1 MTPTNPD
8 PLRARALALGLVGLL
23 DEWEAY
29 RDCPWLPNLLAAE
42 EAARGKRS
50 LERRIAGAHVGRF
63 KPMAAFDWGWPK
75 DIDRAAIE
83 DLFTFKFVDEAMNVV
98 LVGPNA
104 AGKSMIGQNLA
115 YEGVKRGFS
124 ARFTTA
130 SAMLNDLASQDGA
143 RALNLAF
150 RRYTRPRIL
159 VVDEVGYLSYGNRHA
174 DLFFEVVTRRYEERP
189 IVISTNK
196 PFAEWGEVFPN
207 ASCVVTLIDRLVHR
221 SEIISINADSYRLKE
236 AQERA
241 ARRAKERAPK

>member
-1 MTPTNPD
+1 MTTMNPD
-8 PLRARALALGLVGLL
+8 LLRTRALALGLVGMT
-23 DEWEAY
+23 DHWEDY
-29 RDCPWLPNLLAAE
+29 REAPWLPDLLAFE

-50 LERRIAGAHVGRF
+50 LERRIASAHLGRF
-63 KPMAAFDWGWPK
+63 KPMAEFDWAWPK

-83 DLFTFKFVDEAMNVV
+83 ELFTFGFVKEAANV
-98 LVGPNA
+98 LFLGANA
-104 AGKSMIGQNLA
+104 VGKSMICRNLA
-115 YEGVKRGFS
+115 YEGVKKGFS

-130 SAMLNDLASQDGA
+130 SAMLNDLASQDGS
-143 RALNLAF
+143 RALNLAL
-150 RRYTRPRIL
+150 RRYIRPRIL
-159 VVDEVGYLSYGNRHA
+159 IVDEVGYMSYGNQHA

-236 AQERA
+236 AKERA
-241 ARRAKERAPK
+241 QRKAKERVPK